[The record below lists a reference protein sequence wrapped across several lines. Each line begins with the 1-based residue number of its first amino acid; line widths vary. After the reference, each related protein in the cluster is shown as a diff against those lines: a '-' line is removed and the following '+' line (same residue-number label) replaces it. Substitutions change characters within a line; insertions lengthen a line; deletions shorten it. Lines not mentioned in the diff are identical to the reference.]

1 MIVPWKAGLTAP
13 YVASSKLHRFLTNSF
28 QNFDKHIQDFY
39 KSADF
44 KKKSEDAQPFFK
56 GVKDYV
62 FGRPANLENIV
73 RWFPAPC

>member
-1 MIVPWKAGLTAP
+1 MFHRLDCIV
-13 YVASSKLHRFLTNSF
+13 FLTNSL

-44 KKKSEDAQPFFK
+44 KKKSEEAQPFFK

-62 FGRPANLENIV
+62 FGRPATLENIV
-73 RWFPAPC
+73 RWFPVLLLTDD